1 MKISTANSDKELQD
15 ILLEDDILSLL
26 DRIGYRRILTQES

>member
-15 ILLEDDILSLL
+15 ILLEDDVLSLL